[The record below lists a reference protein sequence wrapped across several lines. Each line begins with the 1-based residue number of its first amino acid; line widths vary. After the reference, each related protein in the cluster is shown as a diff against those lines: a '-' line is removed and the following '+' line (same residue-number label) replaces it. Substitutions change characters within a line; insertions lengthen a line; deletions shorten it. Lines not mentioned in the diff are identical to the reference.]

1 MFAVYVTH
9 PQVLMDPAVPVPD
22 WGLSALGRARAEAA
36 ARQPWV
42 RALARVVTSEERKA
56 RDTAAILAGAA
67 GVEAEVW
74 PDLHENDRSATG
86 YLPPAEFEA
95 AADAFFSRP
104 AESFRGWETAEAAQA
119 RIRTAVGAVLEGHP
133 TDRPLAIVGHG
144 AVGTLLWL
152 ALSGRHISRDAD
164 QPNGGGNL
172 FVFDLRDRRP
182 LSGWM
187 TFETWDGV
195 AGLAERK
202 VNG

>member
-1 MFAVYVTH
+1 MFGVYVTH
-9 PQVLMDPAVPVPD
+9 PQVAIDPTVPVPD
-22 WGLSALGRARAEAA
+22 WGLSALGRERAEAA

-42 RALARVVTSEERKA
+42 RELARVVTSEERKA

-67 GVEAEVW
+67 EVEPEVW

-86 YLPPAEFEA
+86 YLPPSEFEA
-95 AADAFFSRP
+95 AADAFFARP

-119 RIRTAVGAVLEGHP
+119 RILKAVRAVLHGHP
-133 TDRPLAIVGHG
+133 ADRPLAIVGHG

-152 ALSGRHISRDAD
+152 ALGGRPISRDAD

-187 TFETWDGV
+187 AFETWDGV

-202 VNG
+202 VND

>member
-9 PQVLMDPAVPVPD
+9 PQVAVDPRLPVPD
-22 WGLSALGRARAEAA
+22 WGLSTLGRARAEAA
-36 ARQPWV
+36 ARLPWV
-42 RALARVVTSEERKA
+42 RELARVVTSVERKA

-67 GVEAEVW
+67 GIEAEVW

-86 YLPPAEFEA
+86 YLPPPDFEA
-95 AADAFFSRP
+95 AADAFFAHP
-104 AESFRGWETAEAAQA
+104 ARSFRGWETAEAAQA
-119 RIRTAVGAVLEGHP
+119 RILNAVGAVLEGHP
-133 TDRPLAIVGHG
+133 ANRPLAIVGHG
-144 AVGTLLWL
+144 GVGTLLWL
-152 ALSGRHISRDAD
+152 ALSGRAIGRDAD

-172 FVFDLRDRRP
+172 FAFGLRDRRP

-187 TFETWDGV
+187 RFETWDGV